1 MNWFDMMNIGDDIMF
16 LPKIRF
22 REMTL
27 EENIEVIK
35 WAYFEDNGALSVHD
49 FTVKYFPELANLDP
63 NLSRDKV
70 YKVIEEVVTSDY
82 NKYKESFYNTLSSLN
97 IIFFPLTINLT
108 NVNEIV
114 ATVGLIPVFPRYL
127 DSFSFSVSTGV
138 NELKLLEVCAHETL
152 HFLWFEKW
160 KKIHPET
167 KRREY
172 DSPYLVWQYSEMVTD
187 PILNNKPFSD
197 MFDFNERGYDN
208 FYEIDDNGC
217 KVMDN
222 LRKIYSKDISIE
234 EKMNQGFEYINKV
247 LNDKESVRITKK

>member
-1 MNWFDMMNIGDDIMF
+1 MF
-16 LPKIRF
+16 LPKIIF

-49 FTVKYFPELANLDP
+49 FTVKYFSELANLDS
-63 NLSRDKV
+63 NLSRDEV

-82 NKYKESFYNTLSSLN
+82 NKYKERITKETEKYNSLWKKYNDKYFETLSLYLDVDWPN
-97 IIFFPLTINLT
+97 NVKEII
-108 NVNEIV
+108 

-138 NELKLLEVCAHETL
+138 NETKLLEVCAHETL

-160 KKIHPET
+160 KIIHPET

-197 MFDFNERGYDN
+197 MFTFNERGYDS
-208 FYEIDDNGC
+208 FYEIDDNGN

-222 LRKIYSKDISIE
+222 LRKIYSKDIPIE
-234 EKMNQGFEYINKV
+234 EKIDEGFEYINQI
-247 LNDKESVRITKK
+247 LNRNGKRKL

>member
-1 MNWFDMMNIGDDIMF
+1 MF